1 MRILDVIFY
10 GLLVL
15 AADQLSKYIIRANME
30 PHESLPII
38 KGIFHI
44 TYVQNTGAAFSILQ
58 GKTYFF
64 TIVSLAIIL
73 AIIFF
78 LRKVPPEK
86 RLLRFVMALVL
97 GGAAGNLIDRFRFGY
112 VVDFF
117 DFRIWPVFNI
127 ADSAIVVGVIIL
139 AYLIAF
145 DPGFSGQYGKSGR

>member
-1 MRILDVIFY
+1 MDVLLY
-10 GLLVL
+10 GLLVF
-15 AADQLSKYIIRANME
+15 AADQLSKYIIQMNME
-30 PHESLPII
+30 PYESLPIL

-44 TYVQNTGAAFSILQ
+44 TYVQNTGAAFSILR

-64 TIVSLAIIL
+64 TIVSFAIIL

-78 LRKVPPEK
+78 IRKISPEK

-97 GGAAGNLIDRFRFGY
+97 GGAAGNLVDRLRFGY

-139 AYLIAF
+139 AYIIAF
-145 DPGFSGQYGKSGR
+145 DAGFSGQYGKSGR